1 MKPMLQGIISP
12 IVRQVSAGYT
22 SATVCRGLLSNLALQ
37 VGSLPEVRRLV
48 CQFSDRA
55 QYPERPMLTLCDGH
69 PSVYLLGWRE
79 GDFTDIHDHGDCEV
93 GVYVIQG
100 IVTEDLYAAAKI
112 SPRSNSLRCLLTF
125 SRQLAQGSL
134 MTCPRNYIH
143 RIGNIFPEVAATLHV
158 YGPSLDDMRLYDVRG
173 DRLRFRE
180 RWHANTEPQH

>member
-1 MKPMLQGIISP
+1 MSAILQGVISP
-12 IVRQVSAGYT
+12 IVRQISAGY
-22 SATVCRGLLSNLALQ
+22 SPSTVCRGLLSNLALQ

-48 CQFSDRA
+48 CQFADKER
-55 QYPERPMLTLCDGH
+55 YPERPMLTLCEGH

-93 GVYVIQG
+93 GVYVMQG

-125 SRQLAQGSL
+125 SRQLSQGSL
-134 MTCPRNYIH
+134 MTCPRHYIH

-158 YGPSLDDMRLYDVRG
+158 YGPSLDDMRLYDVKG
-173 DRLRFRE
+173 DRLKFRE
-180 RWHANTEPQH
+180 RWHAAAAPQH

>member
-1 MKPMLQGIISP
+1 MTAILQSVVSP
-12 IVRQVSAGYT
+12 IVRQVSAGY
-22 SATVCRGLLSNLALQ
+22 SPSTVCRGLLSNLALQ

-48 CQFSDRA
+48 CQFADRA
-55 QYPERPMLTLCDGH
+55 QYPERPMLTLCEGH

-100 IVTEDLYAAAKI
+100 IVTEDIYATT
-112 SPRSNSLRCLLTF
+112 PTRGRNRNCVLGF
-125 SRQLAQGSL
+125 SRQLQQGSL

-158 YGPSLDDMRLYDVRG
+158 YGPALDNMRLYDMQ
-173 DRLRFRE
+173 DSLLKFRE
-180 RWHANTEPQH
+180 HWHAERVPQH